1 MEKLRQAALAVLDK
15 AYSPYSGIRVAAA
28 AEAADGTVF
37 TGVNIENAS
46 YGLTVCAERNAV
58 FRAIGEGQR
67 DLLRMAV
74 VTDSPLVQSPCGA
87 CRQVLF
93 ERLDKAAAHV
103 ATVKPDVA
111 LEQGKLPNTL
121 GNKPCR
127 RWQNKARPVFAL
139 KPGAGKKGILR
150 AAAYIHTQHRTR
162 AAQKLLNNLVHT
174 HLS

>member
-28 AEAADGTVF
+28 AEAADGTLF

-93 ERLDKAAAHV
+93 ECNPEMLIDFYGPEGFHRQFIARELL
-103 ATVKPDVA
+103 PD
-111 LEQGKLPNTL
+111 GFTL
-121 GNKPCR
+121 
-127 RWQNKARPVFAL
+127 
-139 KPGAGKKGILR
+139 
-150 AAAYIHTQHRTR
+150 
-162 AAQKLLNNLVHT
+162 
-174 HLS
+174 

>member
-1 MEKLRQAALAVLDK
+1 MPVLMISTLTERGAEVTLKALELGAVDFVAKPRVGLSSGLSELAGQIVDK
-15 AYSPYSGIRVAAA
+15 IRVAAA

-93 ERLDKAAAHV
+93 ECNPEMLIDFYGPEGFHRQFIARELL
-103 ATVKPDVA
+103 PD
-111 LEQGKLPNTL
+111 GFTL
-121 GNKPCR
+121 
-127 RWQNKARPVFAL
+127 
-139 KPGAGKKGILR
+139 
-150 AAAYIHTQHRTR
+150 
-162 AAQKLLNNLVHT
+162 
-174 HLS
+174 